1 MKLIKLEIRDD
12 FRSLKKGFVINFS
25 NDNSSKF
32 NPYCL
37 VGLNGSGKSNILE
50 ILATIFYQLD
60 LICLNFQPEVFE
72 EYDTLD
78 TKLNAYLLEY
88 FINDNKVQVLKEIGK
103 RVNVYLEEDKPLSRD
118 GIKKILPEHI
128 VAYSSGGNETLSLPF
143 LKTKFIQYDEYHN
156 SLIKKLPYDS
166 PESRLV
172 YLDSTFSQSIFLCNF
187 LFQPNRLLSKLKKL
201 TWSNKVIKLTLKDFQ
216 YQYNEFC
223 KKSNEILKIFEDVLG
238 IKNTKR
244 FSIIINK
251 SHFEL
256 LSEEYLKSEKSE
268 LLKHI
273 ANIQGNIENYLEEET
288 IDPSDENSIRDTL
301 LSCLSNIE
309 SRDTQIELTVN
320 LEGEIDKLIRCS
332 TLHYEDK
339 EKELLYLDFYVDEV
353 LKEAFKLHFGDAFT
367 LFKLFQILIV
377 LNNYHIKQEVKNDIY
392 RKDSLY
398 AKGKISQLPW
408 SERIFRFKDF
418 WIEKDDNV
426 ILSKSLSDGEHQ
438 FLHSIGLALLYKNTS
453 SLFLLDEPETHF
465 NPAWR
470 AKYISTLNKCFED
483 DEVSPEVLITSHS
496 PFIISDLEKDNVL
509 VFEKKEDTV
518 ECHRPEIN
526 TFGTSVS
533 EITDII
539 FNKSESMGDNAY
551 FKLDKIIDNIQTLE
565 DYKEAKLKLNTFGE
579 SIEKFDILNK
589 LNKMRKKM
597 NL

>member
-1 MKLIKLEIRDD
+1 MKLIKFELHDD
-12 FRSLKKGFVINFS
+12 FRSLKKDFVINFS
-25 NDNSSKF
+25 NDDSSKF

-50 ILATIFYQLD
+50 ILAMIFYQLD

-72 EYDTLD
+72 EYNMADS
-78 TKLNAYLLEY
+78 KPNAFLLEY
-88 FINDNKVQVLKEIGK
+88 FISEKKVHIVKNIGK
-103 RVNVYLEEDKPLSRD
+103 RVNVYLEDNKPLSRD
-118 GIKKILPEHI
+118 EIKKVLPEHI

-187 LFQPNRLLSKLKKL
+187 LFQ
-201 TWSNKVIKLTLKDFQ
+201 
-216 YQYNEFC
+216 
-223 KKSNEILKIFEDVLG
+223 SNEILEIFDNVLG
-238 IKNTKR
+238 IKRTKR
-244 FSIIINK
+244 FSIVINK
-251 SHFEL
+251 SHFEF

-273 ANIQGNIENYLEEET
+273 ENIQSSIENYLEEEP
-288 IDPSDENSIRDTL
+288 IEISDENSIRDTL

-309 SRDTQIELTVN
+309 SRDTQIELTTN
-320 LEGEIDKLIRCS
+320 LESEIDKLIRCS

-339 EKELLYLDFYVDEV
+339 EKELLYLDFYVDDA
-353 LKEAFKLHFGDAFT
+353 LKKAFKLHFGDAFT
-367 LFKLFQILIV
+367 LFQLFQILIV

-418 WIEKDDNV
+418 WIEKENSV

-470 AKYISTLNKCFED
+470 AKYISTLKKCFED

-496 PFIISDLEKDNVL
+496 PFIISDLKKDNVL
-509 VFEKKEDTV
+509 VFEKKYGTV

-526 TFGTSVS
+526 TFGTSVG
-533 EITDII
+533 EITEVLFDYR
-539 FNKSESMGDNAY
+539 ESMGQSVY
-551 FKLDKIIDNIQTLE
+551 SELGKIIDNIQTLE
-565 DYKEAKLKLNTFGE
+565 DYKKAKIKLNNFGE